1 MEREPM
7 QAITRRHIQRFIFGK
22 SSFKGKTTKNS
33 DQRTREAVIRN
44 WIGKMTFAQSS
55 RRQTGKDKK
64 RKTPAKM
71 YLSRFIP
78 LFSPA
83 CGETAK
89 YS

>member
-1 MEREPM
+1 MDSEPI
-7 QAITRRHIQRFIFGK
+7 QAIRRRHNQRFIFGIR
-22 SSFKGKTTKNS
+22 SFKGKITKNN
-33 DQRTREAVIRN
+33 DQSTRDEVMRN

-55 RRQTGKDKK
+55 RRQIGKDKK
-64 RKTPAKM
+64 RKTPAKR